1 MIDVDYRAMYLKVR
15 DELAELQQREW
26 VGLTDEEILK
36 SEWAIGANDVLL
48 NFARAIEA
56 KLREKNRWL
65 FFLVGVSL
73 ATSALKLNGTP
84 FLGKESQRLN
94 AGSSAKNILRFM
106 MLEPRNQKP
115 N

>member
-56 KLREKNRWL
+56 KLREKNR
-65 FFLVGVSL
+65 
-73 ATSALKLNGTP
+73 
-84 FLGKESQRLN
+84 
-94 AGSSAKNILRFM
+94 
-106 MLEPRNQKP
+106 
-115 N
+115 